1 MAGEFVLPNETV
13 EIRYIKKQKGL
24 ITDTRHIA
32 YGGLLEGAMITLPAK
47 KLRNGQFA
55 NVLTNEEKISLEKLL
70 ALPENGLSIYKKDD
84 NYWNSIKVKLGK
96 EGVFLNLYE
105 PEEFIKFKIVESYDD
120 MICPHI
126 NSIDNKQT
134 YRFVIVR
141 KEDEAKKAAKEVT
154 IMGDA
159 YKLLGKIEDNRE
171 AMIDFL
177 RVVNVRAA
185 DDISSETLLSLVS
198 VELVKDPKK
207 FVQILKDPSYSTRV
221 LLFKAL
227 AKGDVAKKGQQ
238 YYSKDGEALA
248 EPGQLA
254 TIENVVA
261 YLESSVNQEYR
272 LLLMSKV

>member
-32 YGGLLEGAMITLPAK
+32 YGGLLEGAVITLPAK

-70 ALPENGLSIYKKDD
+70 ALPENGLSIYKKED

-105 PEEFIKFKIVESYDD
+105 PEEYIKFKILESYDD
-120 MICPHI
+120 MICSHI
-126 NSIDNKQT
+126 NSVDNKQT
-134 YRFVIVR
+134 YRFVIIR
-141 KEDEAKKAAKEVT
+141 KEDEAKKAAKEVS

-159 YKLLGKIEDNRE
+159 YKQLGKIEDDKA

-177 RVVNVRAA
+177 RVVSIKAA
-185 DDISSETLLSLVS
+185 EDTSSDTLLSLVS
-198 VELVKDPKK
+198 AELLRDPKK
-207 FVQILKDPSYSTRV
+207 FVQVLKDPNYHTRV
-221 LLFKAL
+221 LLHKAI
-227 AKGDVAKKGQQ
+227 AKGEIVKKGQQ
-238 YYSKDGEALA
+238 YFSKDGEVLA
-248 EPGQLA
+248 EPNQLA
-254 TIENVVA
+254 TLENVVA
-261 YLESSVNQEYR
+261 YLESDINQEYR